1 MRVHGLAPLITSV
14 VRAAAG
20 VVFVSFGVGKFTDH
34 AGEVA
39 SFRHYGVP
47 VSGLA
52 VWAVGVVE
60 LVGGILL
67 ISGLFTRPAAALLA
81 ANLVGAVV
89 TAGRVDGGLL
99 NLGLA
104 PTLLVGMMVLLVT
117 GPGPFS
123 VHTAVG
129 TGRRRGWWHCA

>member
-1 MRVHGLAPLITSV
+1 
-14 VRAAAG
+14 
-20 VVFVSFGVGKFTDH
+20 
-34 AGEVA
+34 
-39 SFRHYGVP
+39 
-47 VSGLA
+47 
-52 VWAVGVVE
+52 VVE

-81 ANLVGAVV
+81 ANLVGAVA

-99 NLGLA
+99 NLGVA

-117 GPGPFS
+117 GPGPLS